1 MQKKYTPEQKE
12 AIASWIKEQLTDA
25 DIDRKSFLAGIDAEG
40 INLDNYLN
48 GKTYPKDE
56 IIDSMIEHLDSLKV
70 VSTYIG
76 YNDRF
81 HHLDNTMFSKLANRL
96 YNDNTELFSQD
107 EFSKYLD
114 ISQKDLSNIL
124 NGRKTISPKLQE
136 RILDYFY
143 RLHDKTSSI
152 DYNLLCDRIEETVA
166 KSCLY
171 ELIDMVLRHYRYLP
185 VKEQNLLETIMYNY
199 LLVYAYN
206 MKSLEEL
213 KSCFLYPPK
222 DAHSTFISDTIRFY
236 NKEDNYEKVWSH
248 NNELKEYC
256 RQIRKDIMDG
266 KTEEAIDYELL
277 ICALS
282 ASAKDSSHLSI
293 YHKYN
298 AAKIIG
304 LGKLLKVTKPS
315 ADFYDALD
323 ELESRLPVRIKSVKQ
338 MREEA
343 FDPADYDAIFG
354 LYDYNKIAVSRSQI
368 EDENKLR
375 EMFDSFSDKELE
387 EFSEMNRDTE
397 EFAAE
402 AIKGFAELKSGEK
415 QIIIDNLPCFL
426 GFGSVFEFQWLKETF
441 EQYKSL
447 DDHKLK
453 ELITILSSYPSYI
466 PSLGRISEYSIN
478 LTDNNIRNIN
488 DAYTE
493 ISYCRN
499 MINICG
505 CTDYESKRN
514 KKRTTT
520 TDTDKK
526 NTKIFERVIKEYC
539 EGNSGLEFE
548 CTDML
553 RCKLDFDAYDWYL
566 WQLILN
572 VYYTC
577 GYKELDSVF
586 DKVQNNTEN

>member
-12 AIASWIKEQLTDA
+12 AIASWIKEQLVETH
-25 DIDRKSFLAGIDAEG
+25 IDRKSFLAGIDAEG

-56 IIDSMIEHLDSLKV
+56 IIDSMIEHLDSLMV
-70 VSTYIG
+70 VDTHIG

-96 YNDNTELFSQD
+96 YNNNTELYSQ
-107 EFSKYLD
+107 EELSAHLG

-143 RLHDKTSSI
+143 RLHDESSSI

-185 VKEQNLLETIMYNY
+185 VKEQNLLETIMYKY

-206 MKSLEEL
+206 MKSIEEL

-236 NKEDNYEKVWSH
+236 NKEDNYEKVWSQ

-256 RQIRKDIMDG
+256 RQIRKDIIDG
-266 KTEEAIDYELL
+266 KTEKYKDYELL

-293 YHKYN
+293 YNKYT

-323 ELESRLPVRIKSVKQ
+323 VFDSSLPWHAKSYKQIRNEKKSLDDYHEIYDLYNGSEINATNNQVDEKKYALEVLEGFSDGELELGMEQSYY
-338 MREEA
+338 E
-343 FDPADYDAIFG
+343 
-354 LYDYNKIAVSRSQI
+354 
-368 EDENKLR
+368 
-375 EMFDSFSDKELE
+375 E
-387 EFSEMNRDTE
+387 EFISD
-397 EFAAE
+397 AE
-402 AIKGFAELKSGEK
+402 KGFAELKSDEK

-426 GFGSVFEFQWLKETF
+426 GFGSVFVFQWLKEIF

-478 LTDNNIRNIN
+478 LIDNNIRNIN

-493 ISYCRN
+493 ITYCRN

-505 CTDYESKRN
+505 YTDYKSKRN
-514 KKRTTT
+514 NSASEKA
-520 TDTDKK
+520 DI
-526 NTKIFERVIKEYC
+526 NNAKIFNRILMKYLD
-539 EGNSGLEFE
+539 GGMGAEFE
-548 CTDML
+548 CTEML
-553 RCKLDFDAYDWYL
+553 HYKLNFSAFDWYL

-586 DKVQNNTEN
+586 DQVQNDTEE